1 MFSMRWCSKLKK
13 KYLLMILLDFYILP
27 VDIVIFM
34 AIINGLKDLADP
46 PFSGDQSHGNAPNV
60 FGERPDNGK
69 LSCEVINVLKYPK

>member
-1 MFSMRWCSKLKK
+1 MLSMRWCSKLKK